1 MITKQQALEFMDNIL
16 NSFSI
21 NIDLTKGIDCFLNVY
36 SDSCGT
42 FGVEGDFNSLEEAMT
57 EFIKRFG
64 NTALLEDLKCSIPV
78 DIDMLEVG
86 QTYRVIYSNY
96 WNELEEFTSKLID
109 IDYDKHTNYKL
120 FQFSNDSVV
129 NQGHMEEIYK
139 VNHD

>member
-1 MITKQQALEFMDNIL
+1 MITKQQALEFLDDIL

-21 NIDLTKGIDCFLNVY
+21 NIDLTKGIDCFLTAY
-36 SDSCGT
+36 SDSCGA

-57 EFIKRFG
+57 EFIKSFG

-86 QTYRVIYSNY
+86 QTYKVVYSNY
-96 WNELEEFTSKLID
+96 WDELEEFTSKLIN

-120 FQFSNDSVV
+120 FQFLNNSVV
-129 NQGHMEEIYK
+129 NQGHLEEIYG
-139 VNHD
+139 VNG